1 MVKWNRRIDQLKWGT
16 RKMTTDETR
25 TWTLV
30 RTLGPSAVGAGLF
43 LAFAPVHL
51 LVSED
56 ISVAIAALTLA
67 LIGGAYIGFGASD
80 GATRIFWME
89 LGVAIFYAI
98 MALAGLLWSPLALPL
113 GLAAH
118 AVWDLLHHNGAFGA
132 PVPKWYIPFCVVFD
146 LLAAAFFL
154 VLYLE

>member
-1 MVKWNRRIDQLKWGT
+1 MNPTTHVLESRVAQLEGGHP
-16 RKMTTDETR
+16 
-25 TWTLV
+25 L
-30 RTLGPSAVGAGLF
+30 SAVA
-43 LAFAPVHL
+43 
-51 LVSED
+51 
-56 ISVAIAALTLA
+56 VASGT
-67 LIGGAYIGFGASD
+67 S
-80 GATRIFWME
+80 
-89 LGVAIFYAI
+89 AIFYAI

-146 LLAAAFFL
+146 LLAAAFCL